1 MIVPPPEIKTI
12 IDKLAKRIGA
22 QTIEQGDQF
31 VTLILQNDPKNPKF
45 NFLKNLDDPYR
56 PYYDAQLAE
65 ARSIKLVGD
74 EQAEVSVE
82 AALVKEMPKKE

>member
-22 QTIEQGDQF
+22 QTEEQGEQF

-45 NFLKNLDDPYR
+45 NFLKNVDDPYR
-56 PYYDAQLAE
+56 PYYDQQLAE
-65 ARSIKLVGD
+65 VRGVK
-74 EQAEVSVE
+74 
-82 AALVKEMPKKE
+82 AA